1 MNVNCT
7 AKPCPVILDATCV
20 FYSGG
25 KLLYT
30 GVKTNDNLQIA
41 LEKIDAKFRDANI
54 GYIFENGIIQS
65 SPGQPVKLGGS
76 LTGNTTIN
84 SAGFT
89 FALSG
94 TIESQAF
101 ITTGGTSSQFVKGDG
116 SLDSTSYQPSGN
128 YITALTGDGT
138 ASGPG
143 SAVFTLSNSGVV
155 ANTYGSASQVP
166 VITVDA
172 KGRVTNVN
180 NTPINYP
187 PQLLFFSGDVW
198 GAGQTASNV
207 TLTLNNVN
215 SGVFPAITPLKF
227 SVNAKGLVTGAA
239 PLTNLDI
246 FSLLGYTPVPQ
257 TRTLTIN
264 GQTYDLSANRSWT
277 VSGLPSQI
285 GNSGKFLTTNGSIA
299 SWATIPLPTA
309 SALTKTDD
317 TNVTLTLGGSPNTAL
332 LAATSLT
339 LGWTGTLADSRI
351 TSAATWNAK
360 QDAITLT
367 TLGTSGPATFIAN
380 TLNIPQ
386 YQTALTNPVTGTG
399 TTNYLSKW
407 SSTSSLTDSL
417 VFDDGT
423 SVNVSVGVSNP
434 SKNIL
439 SVENLGTGTYKFAAL
454 GIGTLWNDPSG
465 TNLADIRISNAN
477 TTGIRIYA
485 SETELT
491 PTPSGAGFQFFKNS
505 DPNYSGKVFF
515 DSGANNN
522 AAIIWRTAP
531 TATLITE
538 RMRLDAFGD
547 VTIANLATGGAAQM
561 VTSNATGKLGI
572 QTIPLGTVTSVGLSM
587 PSAFT
592 VTSSPVTS
600 SGTLTVTGAG
610 LASQYIRGDG
620 QLATLPSSPS
630 GGGASISY
638 YLNGSV
644 NDSVATY
651 KQLSKNPIIGPGTN
665 FSTSTDGLIAQFLTD
680 PGDPNVLNIPG
691 GSWLLDFYFSAST
704 AGGTPNFYAELYK
717 YDGTTFTLIASN
729 SATPEFITNGTSIDF
744 YTTSISV
751 PTTALTLTD
760 RLAVRVYVACDGRTI
775 TLHTENN
782 NLCEIVTTLSTGI
795 SALNGLIA
803 QVQFFAT
810 GTSGADFNINSAT
823 ATHTFNLPVASAVNT
838 GKLSSTDWSTFNSK
852 QNALSFGNLTETVS
866 SVLTITGGT
875 GAVVGSG
882 TSIQVDQASSVQ
894 DGFLSST
901 DWTTFNNKPTT
912 FYQNTQPTGTGT
924 SSIIE
929 KSFWTHSDTGL
940 QYTYIYDGNTYQW
953 VQVTLPLGPQ
963 GPQGSNGTNTI
974 NSLTAT
980 TFNGI
985 LKGNGATI
993 SATTVLTEL
1002 GYTPEDVA
1010 NKETI
1015 ALDTSNIKYPTNNVV
1030 TTALNNFSDDVDYAI
1045 MTNQRILFNF

>member
-30 GVKTNDNLQIA
+30 GIKTNDNLQIA
-41 LEKIDAKFRDANI
+41 LEKIDAKFQDANI
-54 GYIFENGIIQS
+54 GYVFENGIIQS

-76 LTGNTTIN
+76 LTENTIIN

-89 FALSG
+89 FALTG

-116 SLDSTSYQPSGN
+116 SLDNTPYQPAGA

-143 SAVFTLSNSGVV
+143 SATFTLSNSGVI
-155 ANTYGSASQVP
+155 ANTYGSASLVP

-187 PQLLFFSGDVW
+187 PQLLFFSGDVG
-198 GAGQTASNV
+198 GAGQTGSNV

-215 SGVFPAITPLKF
+215 SNVFPAITPLKF

-246 FSLLGYTPVPQ
+246 FALIGYTPVPQ

-277 VSGLPSQI
+277 VTGLPSQTGNAGKYLKTDGTNASWQTVDALPNQS
-285 GNSGKFLTTNGSIA
+285 GNSGKFLTTNGTIA
-299 SWATIPLPTA
+299 SWQTLP
-309 SALTKTDD
+309 
-317 TNVTLTLGGSPNTAL
+317 
-332 LAATSLT
+332 
-339 LGWTGTLADSRI
+339 
-351 TSAATWNAK
+351 
-360 QDAITLT
+360 
-367 TLGTSGPATFIAN
+367 
-380 TLNIPQ
+380 
-386 YQTALTNPVTGTG
+386 
-399 TTNYLSKW
+399 
-407 SSTSSLTDSL
+407 
-417 VFDDGT
+417 
-423 SVNVSVGVSNP
+423 
-434 SKNIL
+434 
-439 SVENLGTGTYKFAAL
+439 
-454 GIGTLWNDPSG
+454 PSG
-465 TNLADIRISNAN
+465 
-477 TTGIRIYA
+477 
-485 SETELT
+485 
-491 PTPSGAGFQFFKNS
+491 
-505 DPNYSGKVFF
+505 
-515 DSGANNN
+515 
-522 AAIIWRTAP
+522 
-531 TATLITE
+531 
-538 RMRLDAFGD
+538 
-547 VTIANLATGGAAQM
+547 
-561 VTSNATGKLGI
+561 
-572 QTIPLGTVTSVGLSM
+572 VTSVGLSM
-587 PSAFT
+587 PAAFT
-592 VTSSPVTS
+592 VTNSPITS
-600 SGTLTVTGAG
+600 SGTIAVTGAG

-638 YLNGSV
+638 YLNGSIPA
-644 NDSVATY
+644 SVATY
-651 KQLSKNPIIGPGTN
+651 QQLSKNPVIGPGTN
-665 FSTSTDGLIAQFLTD
+665 YSTSTDGLIAQFLTD
-680 PGDPNVLNIPG
+680 PGDPNILSIPG
-691 GSWLLDFYFSAST
+691 GSWLVDFYFSAST
-704 AGGTPNFYAELYK
+704 AGGSPNFYAELYK

-760 RLAVRVYVACDGRTI
+760 RFAVRVYVACDGRTI

-782 NLCEIVTTLSTGI
+782 TLSEVITTLSTGI

-803 QVQFFAT
+803 QVQFLAT
-810 GTSGADFNINSAT
+810 GTSGTDFNINSAT

-924 SSIIE
+924 SAIIE

-963 GPQGSNGTNTI
+963 GPQGANGTNTI

-980 TFNGI
+980 TFNGL

-993 SATTVLTEL
+993 SATTVGAEL
-1002 GYTPEDVA
+1002 GYTPENVA
-1010 NKETI
+1010 NKENVT
-1015 ALDTSNIKYPTNNVV
+1015 LDTSSTKYPTNNLVK
-1030 TTALNNFSDDVDYAI
+1030 TSLDNFADDVDYAI
-1045 MTNQRILFNF
+1045 MVNQRILFNF

>member
-116 SLDSTSYQPSGN
+116 SLDNTSYQPAGA

-143 SAVFTLSNSGVV
+143 SATLTLSNSGVI

-180 NTPINYP
+180 STPINYP

-277 VSGLPSQI
+277 VSGLPSQT
-285 GNSGKFLTTNGSIA
+285 GNAGKFLSTNGTIA
-299 SWATIPLPTA
+299 SWQTLP
-309 SALTKTDD
+309 
-317 TNVTLTLGGSPNTAL
+317 
-332 LAATSLT
+332 
-339 LGWTGTLADSRI
+339 
-351 TSAATWNAK
+351 
-360 QDAITLT
+360 
-367 TLGTSGPATFIAN
+367 
-380 TLNIPQ
+380 
-386 YQTALTNPVTGTG
+386 
-399 TTNYLSKW
+399 
-407 SSTSSLTDSL
+407 
-417 VFDDGT
+417 
-423 SVNVSVGVSNP
+423 
-434 SKNIL
+434 
-439 SVENLGTGTYKFAAL
+439 
-454 GIGTLWNDPSG
+454 PSG
-465 TNLADIRISNAN
+465 
-477 TTGIRIYA
+477 
-485 SETELT
+485 
-491 PTPSGAGFQFFKNS
+491 
-505 DPNYSGKVFF
+505 
-515 DSGANNN
+515 
-522 AAIIWRTAP
+522 
-531 TATLITE
+531 
-538 RMRLDAFGD
+538 
-547 VTIANLATGGAAQM
+547 
-561 VTSNATGKLGI
+561 
-572 QTIPLGTVTSVGLSM
+572 VTSVGLSM
-587 PSAFT
+587 PAAFT
-592 VTSSPVTS
+592 VTNSPITS
-600 SGTLTVTGAG
+600 SGIINVIGAG
-610 LASQYIRGDG
+610 LPSQYIRGDG

-644 NDSVATY
+644 NASVATY

-680 PGDPNVLNIPG
+680 PGDPNILSIPG
-691 GSWLLDFYFSAST
+691 GNWLVDFYFSAST
-704 AGGTPNFYAELYK
+704 AGGSPSFYVELYK
-717 YDGTTFTLIASN
+717 YNGTTFTLIASN

-795 SALNGLIA
+795 SALNGLIS
-803 QVQFFAT
+803 QVQLFAI
-810 GTSGADFNINSAT
+810 GTSGLDFNINSAT

-963 GPQGSNGTNTI
+963 GPQGANGTNTI

-980 TFNGI
+980 TFNGL

-993 SATTVLTEL
+993 SATDVLTEL
-1002 GYTPEDVA
+1002 GYTPENVA
-1010 NKETI
+1010 NKETV
-1015 ALDTSNIKYPTNNVV
+1015 ALDTSNTKYPTNNVV

-1045 MTNQRILFNF
+1045 MVNQRILFNF

>member
-89 FALSG
+89 FALTG

-116 SLDSTSYQPSGN
+116 SLDNTSYQPAGS

-143 SAVFTLSNSGVV
+143 SATLTLSNSGVI
-155 ANTYGSASQVP
+155 ANTYGSASLVP

-277 VSGLPSQI
+277 VSGLPSQT
-285 GNSGKFLTTNGSIA
+285 GNAGKFLSTNGTIA
-299 SWATIPLPTA
+299 SWQTLP
-309 SALTKTDD
+309 
-317 TNVTLTLGGSPNTAL
+317 
-332 LAATSLT
+332 
-339 LGWTGTLADSRI
+339 
-351 TSAATWNAK
+351 
-360 QDAITLT
+360 
-367 TLGTSGPATFIAN
+367 
-380 TLNIPQ
+380 
-386 YQTALTNPVTGTG
+386 
-399 TTNYLSKW
+399 
-407 SSTSSLTDSL
+407 
-417 VFDDGT
+417 
-423 SVNVSVGVSNP
+423 
-434 SKNIL
+434 
-439 SVENLGTGTYKFAAL
+439 
-454 GIGTLWNDPSG
+454 PSG
-465 TNLADIRISNAN
+465 
-477 TTGIRIYA
+477 
-485 SETELT
+485 
-491 PTPSGAGFQFFKNS
+491 
-505 DPNYSGKVFF
+505 
-515 DSGANNN
+515 
-522 AAIIWRTAP
+522 
-531 TATLITE
+531 
-538 RMRLDAFGD
+538 
-547 VTIANLATGGAAQM
+547 
-561 VTSNATGKLGI
+561 
-572 QTIPLGTVTSVGLSM
+572 VTSVGLSM
-587 PSAFT
+587 PAAFT
-592 VTSSPVTS
+592 VTNSPITS
-600 SGTLTVTGAG
+600 SGIINVTGAG

-644 NDSVATY
+644 PASVVGY
-651 KQLSKNPIIGPGTN
+651 QQLSKNPVIGPGTN

-680 PGDPNVLNIPG
+680 PGDPNILSIPG
-691 GSWLLDFYFSAST
+691 GNWLVDFYFSAST
-704 AGGTPNFYAELYK
+704 AGGSPNFYAELYK

-744 YTTSISV
+744 YTTSLSV

-782 NLCEIVTTLSTGI
+782 TLSEVITTLSTGI

-803 QVQFFAT
+803 QVQFLAT

-838 GKLSSTDWSTFNSK
+838 GKLSNTDWSTFNSK

-875 GAVVGSG
+875 GAVIGGG
-882 TSIQVDQASSVQ
+882 TSIQVSQASNSQ
-894 DGFLSST
+894 SGFLSST

-980 TFNGI
+980 TFNGL

-1010 NKETI
+1010 NKETV

>member
-143 SAVFTLSNSGVV
+143 SAVFTLSNSGVI
-155 ANTYGSASQVP
+155 ANTYGSASLVP

-187 PQLLFFSGDVW
+187 PQLLFFSGDVG
-198 GAGQTASNV
+198 GAGQTGSNV

-246 FSLLGYTPVPQ
+246 FALIGYTPVPQ

-277 VSGLPSQI
+277 VSGLPSQT
-285 GNSGKFLTTNGSIA
+285 GNAGKFLSTNGTIA
-299 SWATIPLPTA
+299 SWQTLP
-309 SALTKTDD
+309 
-317 TNVTLTLGGSPNTAL
+317 
-332 LAATSLT
+332 
-339 LGWTGTLADSRI
+339 
-351 TSAATWNAK
+351 
-360 QDAITLT
+360 
-367 TLGTSGPATFIAN
+367 
-380 TLNIPQ
+380 
-386 YQTALTNPVTGTG
+386 
-399 TTNYLSKW
+399 
-407 SSTSSLTDSL
+407 
-417 VFDDGT
+417 
-423 SVNVSVGVSNP
+423 
-434 SKNIL
+434 
-439 SVENLGTGTYKFAAL
+439 
-454 GIGTLWNDPSG
+454 PSG
-465 TNLADIRISNAN
+465 
-477 TTGIRIYA
+477 
-485 SETELT
+485 
-491 PTPSGAGFQFFKNS
+491 
-505 DPNYSGKVFF
+505 
-515 DSGANNN
+515 
-522 AAIIWRTAP
+522 
-531 TATLITE
+531 
-538 RMRLDAFGD
+538 
-547 VTIANLATGGAAQM
+547 
-561 VTSNATGKLGI
+561 
-572 QTIPLGTVTSVGLSM
+572 VTSVGLSM
-587 PSAFT
+587 PAAFT
-592 VTSSPVTS
+592 VTNSPITS
-600 SGTLTVTGAG
+600 SGTINVTGAG

-644 NDSVATY
+644 PASVVGY
-651 KQLSKNPIIGPGTN
+651 QQLSKNPIIGPGTN

-680 PGDPNVLNIPG
+680 PGDPNILSIPG
-691 GSWLLDFYFSAST
+691 GNWLLDFYFSAST
-704 AGGTPNFYAELYK
+704 AGGSPNFYAELYK

-729 SATPEFITNGTSIDF
+729 STTPEFITNGTSIDF

-782 NLCEIVTTLSTGI
+782 NLCEVITTLSTGI
-795 SALNGLIA
+795 SALNGLIS

-823 ATHTFNLPVASAVNT
+823 ATHTFNLPVASATNT
-838 GKLSSTDWSTFNSK
+838 GKLSSTDWS
-852 QNALSFGNLTETVS
+852 
-866 SVLTITGGT
+866 
-875 GAVVGSG
+875 
-882 TSIQVDQASSVQ
+882 
-894 DGFLSST
+894 
-901 DWTTFNNKPTT
+901 TFNNKPTT

-924 SSIIE
+924 SAIIE

-963 GPQGSNGTNTI
+963 GPQGANGTNTI

-980 TFNGI
+980 TFNGL

-993 SATTVLTEL
+993 SATDVLTEL
-1002 GYTPEDVA
+1002 GFTPENVA
-1010 NKETI
+1010 NKENVT
-1015 ALDTSNIKYPTNNVV
+1015 LDTSSTKYPTNNLVK
-1030 TTALNNFSDDVDYAI
+1030 TSLDNFADDVDYAI
-1045 MTNQRILFNF
+1045 MVNQRILFNF